1 MDRLDRRDCLQLL
14 TLRRLLAVAV
24 IAAAVAV
31 ALAVVVLRGSSA
43 PSSDPS
49 TLHATFVDP
58 RGTGVLV
65 RGPGEPLLG
74 RTELAPASR
83 PGKQLALFAQLTDAH
98 VIDEESP
105 ARLELLDCIG
115 APFTSAFRPQE
126 TLSGQVLAATVRSL
140 DRLRPQA
147 VVETGDLIDNAQ
159 ANELDEALAILRGG
173 RVDPGSGAAG
183 YQGVQSSDNPDPF
196 TYRPGVDPPRH
207 PGLLTQAELPF
218 ASPGLDAPWYPVL
231 GNHDVLVQGNVAPSP
246 ETEAIAVGSR
256 KLVGLDAAVREG
268 VRRQRLS
275 RGLVRA
281 LLRRGLPGPS
291 VAVAA
296 DPRRR
301 ELSAAEV
308 LARLRRASG
317 HGGTGSL
324 LDYSFPIG
332 SRVRGIVL
340 DTIQRSAGASG
351 VVRPGQLRW
360 LASELR
366 RNRSRRV
373 IVFTHTPLGSAS
385 GGQAAFALLDRDPHV
400 VAVVSGDTHRNSIAP
415 RHSRAGGYWLIGT
428 SSLADYPQQARAFRL
443 LETAG
448 GGVVL
453 QTWAIDHDPSDPL
466 AAISRQLAF
475 LDYQGG
481 RPQRFAGTARDRNA
495 SLYLRGR

>member
-1 MDRLDRRDCLQLL
+1 M
-14 TLRRLLAVAV
+14 AVAV
-24 IAAAVAV
+24 VAAAVAV

-65 RGPGEPLLG
+65 RGPGEPLFD

-105 ARLELLDCIG
+105 ARLELLDRIG

-218 ASPGLDAPWYPVL
+218 TSPGLDAPWYPVL
-231 GNHDVLVQGNVAPSP
+231 GNHDVLVQGNVA
-246 ETEAIAVGSR
+246 
-256 KLVGLDAAVREG
+256 
-268 VRRQRLS
+268 
-275 RGLVRA
+275 
-281 LLRRGLPGPS
+281 
-291 VAVAA
+291 
-296 DPRRR
+296 
-301 ELSAAEV
+301 
-308 LARLRRASG
+308 
-317 HGGTGSL
+317 
-324 LDYSFPIG
+324 
-332 SRVRGIVL
+332 
-340 DTIQRSAGASG
+340 
-351 VVRPGQLRW
+351 
-360 LASELR
+360 
-366 RNRSRRV
+366 
-373 IVFTHTPLGSAS
+373 
-385 GGQAAFALLDRDPHV
+385 
-400 VAVVSGDTHRNSIAP
+400 
-415 RHSRAGGYWLIGT
+415 
-428 SSLADYPQQARAFRL
+428 
-443 LETAG
+443 
-448 GGVVL
+448 
-453 QTWAIDHDPSDPL
+453 
-466 AAISRQLAF
+466 
-475 LDYQGG
+475 
-481 RPQRFAGTARDRNA
+481 
-495 SLYLRGR
+495 